1 MLRYLTAGES
11 HGKALIVIIDGMIA
25 GLKLDE
31 KLINKELSRRQA
43 GYGRGGRMKIEKDK
57 VKVLSGLYKGKTIGA
72 PIALLIENK
81 DFKIDKLPPV
91 NAPRPG
97 HADLVGGLK
106 YGFSDLRAA
115 LERSSARETACRVAA
130 GSVAKQFL
138 SQFGADILSYTLA
151 IGPLEM
157 ASIDVRTRQCL
168 VPTLRRLIEKSSLR
182 VPDKEAERDMKGLIN
197 EAKKAGNTLGGIFEV
212 IASGI
217 PAGLGTYAQ
226 PDLRLDSRLSACL
239 MSIPAIK
246 GVEVGLGFECSYLLG
261 SDVHDP
267 IYYSKNKGYYRQ
279 TNNAGGIEGG
289 ITTGENIVLRCAMKP
304 ISTLTRPLESVNI
317 KSKKKARASV
327 ERSDVC
333 AVPAAG
339 VVGEAVTALELAN
352 AYLEKFGGD
361 SLPETKR
368 NYEGYLK
375 QVRKS

>member
-11 HGKALIVIIDGMIA
+11 HGKALTVIIDGMIA
-25 GLKLDE
+25 GLRLDE

-138 SQFGADILSYTLA
+138 SQFGLDILSYTLA
-151 IGPLEM
+151 IGPLEV
-157 ASIDVRTRQCL
+157 ASPENL
-168 VPTLRRLIEKSSLR
+168 TLNKLRALAEASSLR

-226 PDLRLDSRLSACL
+226 PDLRLDSRLSARL

-267 IYYSKNKGYYRQ
+267 IYYSKNKGYCRK